1 MKRRLVILFS
11 LLVPLLCVPCTAGF
25 YAVAAPP
32 VEDMDKALDKYELLC
47 DECVD
52 LMLRL
57 EAGEK
62 VSRSVVSGLL
72 SSLSDLRKLLRES
85 SGSMTPAQR
94 KRFERI
100 KERYAMAAGGP
111 KETERVPVSVPE
123 PPVKTAPPV
132 VMPVAPAVAEVKVER
147 KSMGDTLQA
156 LSYSFPSVVG
166 MEISGPQ
173 RSARLVTSA
182 MRRKQAKRRFTYSLG
197 ASISVVPDLSYGAVF
212 SMMSNA
218 NGFGGYV
225 KFTGNFASFD
235 YDYECLSDGSFS
247 GGTIWTN
254 GNSSVSV
261 MNFTA
266 GLRKNFWPF
275 LGCYA
280 GAGYGRYATFWYD
293 VSDNRAKVTD
303 YSVSG
308 ASFECGLLL
317 DLGYVEFS
325 AGVSTIAFRYSSLD
339 LGISI
344 RF

>member
-1 MKRRLVILFS
+1 MGA
-11 LLVPLLCVPCTAGF
+11 AGVG
-25 YAVAAPP
+25 ASGPQ

-72 SSLSDLRKLLRES
+72 SSLSDLRKILRES
-85 SGSMTPAQR
+85 SGSMSPAQR

-100 KERYAMAAGGP
+100 EERYTMAVGGP
-111 KETERVPVSVPE
+111 KETEKVAAPVVAVEPPAKIM
-123 PPVKTAPPV
+123 PPVKQPAV
-132 VMPVAPAVAEVKVER
+132 PAVAEVKVER
-147 KSMGDTLQA
+147 KSWGDSLQTLNLA
-156 LSYSFPSVVG
+156 FPCVANSGISTSVPERNV
-166 MEISGPQ
+166 
-173 RSARLVTSA
+173 RLVTFA
-182 MRRKQAKRRFTYSLG
+182 MRGRSKRKYSYSIG
-197 ASISVVPDLSYGAVF
+197 ANMSVVPDLSYGMSF

-218 NGFGGYV
+218 NGFGGYM
-225 KFTGNFASFD
+225 KFTGIFAPFD

-254 GNSSVSV
+254 GNSAVSV
-261 MNFTA
+261 MNFAA

-293 VSDNRAKVTD
+293 LSGNRAKVTD
-303 YSVSG
+303 YSISD

-317 DLGYVEFS
+317 DLNTVEFM

-339 LGISI
+339 LGISL